1 MRRTF
6 RVMACVLCFQA
17 IQFISIGQLHFEKK
31 IEGEEITYFSPFHE
45 FAQTSMLTRCNGQS
59 PIVWEAQS
67 ADPKAQKVQ
76 FQFLIGHSTGTS
88 GGERFFEWT
97 LNGNTLFTFHTLPKR
112 KGKDEQQYE
121 VSKEVN
127 CKFQPL
133 EYDINGDVFGWMY
146 IEVPAH
152 WVVESA
158 TFKVMGRD
166 QKSRDWLMVFEYTP
180 QFDIIASPTALI
192 LRKENKRQLNLAI
205 QIPDTPVDVMIR
217 SKHFEILR
225 SYSVGYQI
233 EAIPAYPIDFS
244 GKDTIQFFSQNRL
257 ILERVV
263 NIEAIPKS
271 YTFHII
277 HHSHNDIG
285 YSHHQTQVEKIQT
298 ENIRSAMRWAE
309 RESKAIWHI
318 ESLWAVENF
327 LKSCTP
333 EEELEFIS
341 YIKKGNLVLS
351 ANYANIL
358 TGLCDPKEFAW
369 IVEYAENLVKKYNI
383 PIYNAMMTD
392 IPGITYRGLDNYC
405 QHHIPY
411 LSLGPN
417 YVETHT
423 DRGDRVG
430 SVIDQTGD
438 TWFYWSSKENP
449 NSKVLVGTAGKGYS
463 FFHNIQENEK
473 QFKWEN
479 KISQYVT
486 ELTQR
491 QYPWE
496 DIQLRYTK
504 NADNGPVD
512 TVLVEMVEK
521 WNQKFS
527 SPTLL
532 LQSVNTLF
540 KLMEEKYG
548 NQIATRTGEISPYW
562 EDGAYSS
569 AKEEVEIRQLVKELV
584 KMENHLSEKEKST
597 LNLYPLHRNIVL
609 FHEHTWGSW
618 CSISDP
624 YSSFTQSQWIYKKAF
639 LDSAQ
644 RQMAL
649 LKKQLP
655 MLKINDNNYN
665 IQLNHS
671 LDRPIIQDFV
681 IDSLSGGIAKLIL
694 KDFPT
699 ISFDQQPFWQGI
711 YQYDINPTKTMLPRC
726 SSHQRFETPSAI
738 REIVTL
744 EYPPSSS
751 IDKIFIE
758 YQLDKKS
765 GKLSIETN
773 VLKEP
778 ILTKE
783 SLHFRLSLPQYC
795 QMMTYGSAG
804 LKYPQSQLPGSN
816 KEFICSDGLIQMQY
830 EGYQMVIDS
839 PDINLFEIGGIM
851 DENQSRGAKVWKR
864 QDHDISQLFLYV
876 FNNYW
881 HTNYKAEQGGEPI
894 RWKLTLQFIPK

>member
-1 MRRTF
+1 MRISFCAFTS
-6 RVMACVLCFQA
+6 LICFLS
-17 IQFISIGQLHFEKK
+17 IHFNSIGQLYFEQKLS
-31 IEGEEITYFSPFHE
+31 GEELNYFSPFHE
-45 FAQTSMLTRCNGQS
+45 FAQTSLLTRCNGQS
-59 PIVWEAQS
+59 PIIWEAKNT
-67 ADPKAQKVQ
+67 DRKDQKVQ
-76 FQFLIGHSTGTS
+76 FQFLVGHSTGTS
-88 GGERFFEWT
+88 GGERFFDWS
-97 LNGNTLFTFHTLPKR
+97 LNGNTLFTFHTFPKQ
-112 KGKDEQQYE
+112 KGNNRQRYQVSQE
-121 VSKEVN
+121 VTFEFK
-127 CKFQPL
+127 PI
-133 EYDINGDVFGWMY
+133 EYDINGDVFGWMC
-146 IEVPAH
+146 IEVPAN
-152 WVVESA
+152 WVRESA
-158 TFKVMGRD
+158 TFKVKGKD
-166 QKSRDWLMVFEYTP
+166 QQSRDWLMVFQYTP
-180 QFDIIASPTALI
+180 QLDAIATPTALI

-205 QIPDTPVDVMIR
+205 QIPDAPTDLIIR
-217 SKHFEILR
+217 SKHFEIR
-225 SYSVGYQI
+225 RTYSAGYQL
-233 EAIPAYPIDFS
+233 EAIPAYPIDFK
-244 GKDTIQFFSQNRL
+244 GTDTIEFYAQNRL
-257 ILERVV
+257 LFERVV
-263 NIEAIPKS
+263 HIQAIPKD

-309 RESKAIWHI
+309 RDSNAIWHI

-333 EEELEFIS
+333 DEELAFIS
-341 YIKKGNLVLS
+341 FIKKGNLILS

-358 TGLCDPKEFAW
+358 TGLCDPKEFSW
-369 IVEYAENLVKKYNI
+369 IVEYAEHLVKKYNI
-383 PIYNAMMTD
+383 PISNAMITD

-430 SVIDQTGD
+430 SVIEQTGD

-449 NSKVLVGTAGKGYS
+449 NSKVFVGTAGKGYS

-486 ELTQR
+486 ELTHQ

-512 TVLVEMVEK
+512 TSLVAMVED

-527 SPTLL
+527 SPTLI
-532 LQSVNTLF
+532 LQSVNVLF
-540 KLMEEKYG
+540 KLIEEKYG

-562 EDGAYSS
+562 EDGAYST
-569 AKEEVEIRQLVKELV
+569 AKEEIEIRQLVKELV
-584 KMENHLSEKEKST
+584 GIENHLSEKEKSK

-624 YSSFTQSQWIYKKAF
+624 YSSFTQSQWVYKKAF

-644 RQMAL
+644 KQMTS

-655 MLKINDNNYN
+655 VITINDK
-665 IQLNHS
+665 QTHHDRS
-671 LDRPIIQDFV
+671 LPPPIIQDFV
-681 IDSLSGGIAKLIL
+681 VDTLSGGIAKLIL
-694 KDFPT
+694 RDSAF
-699 ISFDQQPFWQGI
+699 ISFEQQPFWQGI
-711 YQYDINPTKTMLPRC
+711 YQYDINPTKTMLPHC
-726 SSHQRFETPSAI
+726 SSHQRLETPSYI
-738 REIVTL
+738 GEIVTI

-758 YQLDKKS
+758 YHLDKES
-765 GKLSIETN
+765 GKLTIEN
-773 VLKEP
+773 KVLKEP

-783 SLHFRLSLPQYC
+783 SLHFGLSLPEQPISLH
-795 QMMTYGSAG
+795 YGTAM
-804 LKYPQSQLPGSN
+804 LDYPKDQLAGSN
-816 KEFICSDGLIQMQY
+816 KEFVCSDGDVMIEYRDYSMI
-830 EGYQMVIDS
+830 VHS
-839 PDINLFEIGGIM
+839 PDINLFEIGSVI

-864 QDHDISQLFLYV
+864 QDQDISQLFLYV

-881 HTNYKAEQGGEPI
+881 HTNYKADQGGEPI
-894 RWKLTLQFIPK
+894 RWQLSIELIANQ